1 MRRRRRANFAGF
13 ALGLLLVAGVALA
26 AWLNAPIGPPTRTSG
41 VIESIQLISRGCP
54 CATVSVDGHR
64 AILRSATLRVCQVGD
79 RIPLDRRK
87 APIGFRYSFP
97 PGSCRWR

>member
-1 MRRRRRANFAGF
+1 MRGRRRADLVGF
-13 ALGLLLVAGVALA
+13 LLGLLLVAGVALA

-41 VIESIQLISRGCP
+41 VIESMQLISRGCP